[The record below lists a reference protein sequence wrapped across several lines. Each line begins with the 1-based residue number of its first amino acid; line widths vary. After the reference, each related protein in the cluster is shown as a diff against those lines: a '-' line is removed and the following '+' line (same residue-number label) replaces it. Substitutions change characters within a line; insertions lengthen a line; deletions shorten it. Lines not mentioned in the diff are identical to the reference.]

1 MKPLYG
7 NMDDAQYIKELEA
20 RCCRAVE
27 KIERLTAEGKNK
39 DKALAL
45 AWDAVR
51 WADSIDE
58 LEDAEQW
65 TEIPTDR
72 AVIAFD
78 AVWRALGEKIPDLAS
93 VSGSQVSTE
102 NGQTEKVD
110 KRVCHADGDRCLA
123 CPHYYG
129 KADVCSYAPADSS
142 REHDVN
148 ILGFPFH
155 VMAGAPEDCIIF
167 IHDGRFV
174 GRIDFDLTAPD
185 SRQDHDAEFWK
196 RRADQ
201 RQETINKLK
210 RNPPD
215 APEESGHGHD

>member
-1 MKPLYG
+1 
-7 NMDDAQYIKELEA
+7 
-20 RCCRAVE
+20 
-27 KIERLTAEGKNK
+27 
-39 DKALAL
+39 
-45 AWDAVR
+45 
-51 WADSIDE
+51 
-58 LEDAEQW
+58 
-65 TEIPTDR
+65 
-72 AVIAFD
+72 
-78 AVWRALGEKIPDLAS
+78 
-93 VSGSQVSTE
+93 VSTE

-174 GRIDFDLTAPD
+174 GRIDLADGRILTITAVAT
-185 SRQDHDAEFWK
+185 RE
-196 RRADQ
+196 
-201 RQETINKLK
+201 
-210 RNPPD
+210 
-215 APEESGHGHD
+215 GHDDV